1 MTYFSPFERRDRGRR
16 RRRALAVFIVALIV
30 LTMLDPAIARAVWIP
45 DREGLDSKDF
55 YATVRSLGA
64 LWIWIAI
71 TLVIYLH
78 DRVWDRAG
86 SVFLATVIAGLVAE
100 GVKRV
105 IPRGRP
111 VDGHGIAES
120 WHRWRP
126 LFSGFADDSNL
137 GLPSSHAA
145 VAFAG
150 CLVLAAFLPRARW
163 LLWGLAILCGFS
175 RMASGAHFASD
186 ILVGGA
192 IGWWWARFFEPP
204 KPDRARLA

>member
-1 MTYFSPFERRDRGRR
+1 LTYLSPLERRHRNRQR
-16 RRRALAVFIVALIV
+16 SRALALFALV
-30 LTMLDPAIARAVWIP
+30 LAMLTLLDPLIARAVWIP

-55 YATVRSLGA
+55 YATARTMGA

-71 TLVIYLH
+71 TLALYLH

-100 GVKRV
+100 GLKRV
-105 IPRGRP
+105 IPRDRP
-111 VDGHGIAES
+111 IDGGAIAEG
-120 WHRWRP
+120 WHHWRAP
-126 LFSGFADDSNL
+126 FSGFVNDSNL
-137 GLPSSHAA
+137 GMPSSHAA

-150 CLVLAAFLPRARW
+150 CLVLASFMPRARH
-163 LLWGLAILCGFS
+163 LLWGLAIACGLS
-175 RMASGAHFASD
+175 RMVTGAHYASD

-204 KPDRARLA
+204 TIDRARIG

>member
-1 MTYFSPFERRDRGRR
+1 MNYLSPFEHRNRNRR
-16 RRRALAVFIVALIV
+16 RRRAIGLFVVALALLIA
-30 LTMLDPAIARAVWIP
+30 LDPFIARAVWIP

-55 YATVRSLGA
+55 YATARTLGA
-64 LWIWIAI
+64 LWIWGAI

-86 SVFLATVIAGLVAE
+86 SLFLATLIAGLVAE

-111 VDGHGIAES
+111 FDGES
-120 WHRWRP
+120 IVQGWHHWRMP
-126 LFSGFADDSNL
+126 LSGFVNDSNL
-137 GLPSSHAA
+137 GMPSSHAA

-150 CLVLAAFLPRARW
+150 CLVLAAFMPRARY
-163 LLWGLAILCGFS
+163 LLWALAILCGVS
-175 RMASGAHFASD
+175 RMVTGAHYASD

-204 KPDRARLA
+204 AIDRSRLT